1 MNKIWFKNIS
11 ILLLGLFLIVD
22 SNMVETT
29 SSYLKVFDFVE
40 NYLEKIHHDVEPAET
55 SSTERAFEKLEF
67 IVDDLKG
74 PITPLS
80 FFIFKYYP
88 QVTASFWL
96 NKSTSILSPPPNFV

>member
-67 IVDDLKG
+67 IVDDLNDL
-74 PITPLS
+74 ITPLS

-88 QVTASFWL
+88 QVNVSFWL